1 MYERLSLKRRP
12 FFVLLK
18 SMKKKKPDNIV
29 YDEDSERYN
38 AAILPYA
45 TSVGAPKIEV
55 EDLTGWKNQGVDKVN
70 KTLQSK
76 FDELKEQYNAMV
88 AEYEYNN
95 LVYNARFSFE
105 PIIGNTYY
113 LYLDK
118 KEEYFLSIISPAE
131 CKWNFQG
138 EFRLNSQRIWEKI
151 S

>member
-1 MYERLSLKRRP
+1 
-12 FFVLLK
+12 
-18 SMKKKKPDNIV
+18 MKKKKPDNIV
-29 YDEDSERYN
+29 YDEAAERYN

-45 TSVGAPKIEV
+45 TSVGAPRIEI

-76 FDELKEQYNAMV
+76 FDELKTQYNKML

-118 KEEYFLSIISPAE
+118 KKEFFLSIIGPDE
-131 CKWNFQG
+131 CRWDFQG
-138 EFRLNSQRIWEKI
+138 EFKLNSQRIWEKI